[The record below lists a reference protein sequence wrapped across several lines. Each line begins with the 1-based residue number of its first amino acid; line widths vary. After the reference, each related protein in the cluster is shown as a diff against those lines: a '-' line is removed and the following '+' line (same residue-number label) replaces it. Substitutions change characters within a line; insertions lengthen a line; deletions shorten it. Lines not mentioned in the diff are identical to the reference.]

1 MLKKVI
7 ALCFFVGLVGSASLV
22 TASSRYEIDSVHS
35 TVGFA
40 VKHML
45 FSTVRGKFNDVR
57 ANLEF
62 DTNTNTINNLQAEI
76 LVASVDTDNE
86 DRDAHLRSNDF
97 FDANNH
103 PKMTFKSTA
112 VEELSDNKYRVE
124 GLLTIRNISQPITLE
139 GQLLGSMP
147 GRVAFQAEGQINRQ
161 DFDVKWNKPIQQ
173 AAGMMVS
180 DEVNL
185 LIEVAMYVPKN

>member
-180 DEVNL
+180 DEVDL

>member
-173 AAGMMVS
+173 AAGMMFS
-180 DEVNL
+180 DEVDL

>member
-1 MLKKVI
+1 MLFRWFGWE
-7 ALCFFVGLVGSASLV
+7 CFSGDRLQSL
-22 TASSRYEIDSVHS
+22 RDRQCHS

-180 DEVNL
+180 DEVDL

>member
-112 VEELSDNKYRVE
+112 VEVLSDIKYRVE

-180 DEVNL
+180 DEVDL

>member
-147 GRVAFQAEGQINRQ
+147 GRVAFQAEGRINRQ

-180 DEVNL
+180 DEVDL

>member
-147 GRVAFQAEGQINRQ
+147 GRVVFQAEGQINRQ

-180 DEVNL
+180 DEVDL

>member
-22 TASSRYEIDSVHS
+22 IASSRYEIDSVHS

-147 GRVAFQAEGQINRQ
+147 GRVSFQAEGQINRQ

-180 DEVNL
+180 DEVDL

>member
-112 VEELSDNKYRVE
+112 VEMLSDNKYRVE
-124 GLLTIRNISQPITLE
+124 GLLTIRNISQLITLE

-180 DEVNL
+180 DEVDL

>member
-112 VEELSDNKYRVE
+112 VEVLSDNKYRVE

-147 GRVAFQAEGQINRQ
+147 GRVVFQAEGQINRQ

-180 DEVNL
+180 DEVDL

>member
-35 TVGFA
+35 TVGLA

-180 DEVNL
+180 DEVDL

>member
-7 ALCFFVGLVGSASLV
+7 VLCFFVGLVGSASLV

-180 DEVNL
+180 DEVDL

>member
-45 FSTVRGKFNDVR
+45 FSTVQGKFNDVR

-180 DEVNL
+180 DEVDL

>member
-1 MLKKVI
+1 MLQKVI

-180 DEVNL
+180 DEVDL